1 MVKKIEKN
9 IKKTFF
15 YDPWAHFVEVP
26 KYDGTDDDYQGV
38 AGLGPAP
45 SICDCCEPGLVGQHP
60 DCVKALW
67 EVLIMMMVVMIKIM
81 MTMTLT
87 IMIAMMVNDR

>member
-38 AGLGPAP
+38 AGLGPAMMT
-45 SICDCCEPGLVGQHP
+45 
-60 DCVKALW
+60 
-67 EVLIMMMVVMIKIM
+67 IMMMLIMLMMITKVLQVWDRPPPSA
-81 MTMTLT
+81 TAVSRVLLVNTL
-87 IMIAMMVNDR
+87 IVSRHCGRS

>member
-1 MVKKIEKN
+1 M
-9 IKKTFF
+9 
-15 YDPWAHFVEVP
+15 P

-45 SICDCCEPGLVGQHP
+45 SICDCCEPGLVGQNP

-67 EVLIMMMVVMIKIM
+67 EVLITMMVMIRIM
-81 MTMTLT
+81 
-87 IMIAMMVNDR
+87 IMIAMTIMIMMMVMLLRL

>member
-1 MVKKIEKN
+1 MC
-9 IKKTFF
+9 
-15 YDPWAHFVEVP
+15 
-26 KYDGTDDDYQGV
+26 KYDDADDDYQGV

-67 EVLIMMMVVMIKIM
+67 EVLIMMIKIM
-81 MTMTLT
+81 IIMTMTM
-87 IMIAMMVNDR
+87 MIVTMVDYR

>member
-1 MVKKIEKN
+1 M
-9 IKKTFF
+9 
-15 YDPWAHFVEVP
+15 P
-26 KYDGTDDDYQGV
+26 KYDGTDDDYQGVAGLGPDDDDYQGDDDDYQGV

-67 EVLIMMMVVMIKIM
+67 EVLIMMMVMIKIM
-81 MTMTLT
+81 IIMTMAIVIVT
-87 IMIAMMVNDR
+87 MVDYR

>member
-1 MVKKIEKN
+1 M
-9 IKKTFF
+9 
-15 YDPWAHFVEVP
+15 P

-45 SICDCCEPGLVGQHP
+45 SICDCCEPGLVGQNP

-67 EVLIMMMVVMIKIM
+67 EVLIMMIMMIKIM
-81 MTMTLT
+81 IIMTMTMM
-87 IMIAMMVNDR
+87 IMMMVMLLRL

>member
-1 MVKKIEKN
+1 M
-9 IKKTFF
+9 
-15 YDPWAHFVEVP
+15 P
-26 KYDGTDDDYQGV
+26 KYDDADDDYQGV